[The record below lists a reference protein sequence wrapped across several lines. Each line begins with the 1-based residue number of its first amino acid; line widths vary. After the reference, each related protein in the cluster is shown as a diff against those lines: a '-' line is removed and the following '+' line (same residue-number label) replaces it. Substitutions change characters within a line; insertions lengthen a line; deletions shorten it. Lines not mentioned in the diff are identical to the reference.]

1 MHVLASKQTLNKAD
15 IWIIFFLHNSLRNH
29 LYKFSIICTK
39 SGHRRTWT
47 HSCRK
52 IPLCNTTTARS
63 APIVQWNHSI
73 AEQCKHHCIRQYRG
87 GDNGHI
93 VMRPIGFTKHRS
105 MSDTVHACIQVHCL
119 SHRLIPERSLDKSHH
134 GKLNTT
140 ATKQLSIYSL
150 GP

>member
-73 AEQCKHHCIRQYRG
+73 AEQWKHQTVAWGRQWPHCDVSNRIHEARIHV
-87 GDNGHI
+87 GH
-93 VMRPIGFTKHRS
+93 RAC
-105 MSDTVHACIQVHCL
+105 VHASKFSVSPINFWMVARQVTSWQVKYNCHQ
-119 SHRLIPERSLDKSHH
+119 
-134 GKLNTT
+134 TT
-140 ATKQLSIYSL
+140 IHIL
-150 GP
+150 PRP